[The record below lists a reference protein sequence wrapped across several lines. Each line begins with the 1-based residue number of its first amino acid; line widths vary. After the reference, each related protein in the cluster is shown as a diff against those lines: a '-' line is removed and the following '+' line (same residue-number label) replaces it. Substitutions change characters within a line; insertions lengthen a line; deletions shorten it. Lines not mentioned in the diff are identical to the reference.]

1 MTIILPEKSKTFLY
15 QASILWNIIHKKII
29 DTCKGIE
36 ASVNVVKLRSK
47 NVILDCQAV
56 GENDHWTEKNFQLF
70 LPEASDTNLILHKNT
85 VLDQNNSQAI
95 DVLH

>member
-1 MTIILPEKSKTFLY
+1 MYKIIKFRRPHPLYESINISKRDTSITIILPEKSKTFLY
-15 QASILWNIIHKKII
+15 QASILWNIIHKKIN

-47 NVILDCQAV
+47 NVIFDCQAV

-70 LPEASDTNLILHKNT
+70 
-85 VLDQNNSQAI
+85 
-95 DVLH
+95 